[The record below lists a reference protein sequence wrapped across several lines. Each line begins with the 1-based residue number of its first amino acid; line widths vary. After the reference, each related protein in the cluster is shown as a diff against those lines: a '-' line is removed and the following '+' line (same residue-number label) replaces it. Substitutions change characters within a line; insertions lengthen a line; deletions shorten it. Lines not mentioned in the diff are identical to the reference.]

1 MQTMKSW
8 KTVRGFES
16 VSDYVLKTFD
26 VSQFAMKSIPL
37 PQGIALI
44 DSTGS
49 SVCVWWDILEQC
61 VCYSVEVA

>member
-1 MQTMKSW
+1 MQVMKPW
-8 KTVRGFES
+8 KTVRGFAS
-16 VSDYVLKTFD
+16 VSDYVSASFD
-26 VSQFAMKSIPL
+26 VSQFTVGSIPL
-37 PQGIALI
+37 PQGIVLI